1 MLNKKNF
8 SVRALLGA
16 GFPLLA
22 SLTFAGAQTVP
33 IHSYSAASYPAT
45 TPYYAPVSTVGYS
58 TISPTIVPATATYD
72 VLYNTYAATPPTA
85 APIQPCPVLNDY
97 DAYFAQLYGH
107 ASGASANGCV
117 TSNPTVYPTVVP
129 YQPQPTLPQPPLP
142 VVHYGQSVPQQSYG
156 VVQAPAVPV
165 RKFAPQPVVVTT
177 TQQQAATTSA
187 AAVEAAV
194 ASAVQS
200 APEPQA
206 AAQ

>member
-117 TSNPTVYPTVVP
+117 TSTNLTVYPHCRS
-129 YQPQPTLPQPPLP
+129 LPAATSP
-142 VVHYGQSVPQQSYG
+142 SSA
-156 VVQAPAVPV
+156 APARGALWPIC
-165 RKFAPQPVVVTT
+165 
-177 TQQQAATTSA
+177 A
-187 AAVEAAV
+187 AAKLRRYPNAGCANAQIC
-194 ASAVQS
+194 ASTGCGDDHTATSSDNQCRRC
-200 APEPQA
+200 
-206 AAQ
+206 